1 LDKAIIK
8 SNISWVISPRGMVR
22 VPSTSKSAMIR
33 GFSGVDILFRWM
45 RYEDNGKGN
54 NSEEAGDSV
63 REDERTEKTTTTT
76 VLAIFVPP
84 QDRGRCSRD
93 NE

>member
-1 LDKAIIK
+1 M
-8 SNISWVISPRGMVR
+8 G
-22 VPSTSKSAMIR
+22 
-33 GFSGVDILFRWM
+33 
-45 RYEDNGKGN
+45 YEDNGKGN
-54 NSEEAGDSV
+54 NSEEAGDSA
-63 REDERTEKTTTTT
+63 REDVRTEKTTTTT